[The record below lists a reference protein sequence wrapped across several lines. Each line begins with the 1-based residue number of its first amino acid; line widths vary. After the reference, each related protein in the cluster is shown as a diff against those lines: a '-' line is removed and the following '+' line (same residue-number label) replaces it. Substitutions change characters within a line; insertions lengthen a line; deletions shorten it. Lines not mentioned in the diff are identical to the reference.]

1 MSRRLRDV
9 KIETYLQSLEDC
21 DPTFDAYLSED
32 ECESDEEE
40 YTDSAEL
47 LTVLQDLNTDSLNVT
62 PTTSY
67 DNEPLSTF
75 TTPQETSTVEE
86 NIVYE
91 ESSPELN
98 FETDASDDDEP
109 EWLKSPWIEYPD
121 LHYFDSRSLRPKQL
135 FPSRSTPYTEK
146 IEGNGAISYI
156 RSITKIIRY
165 LSKPKHIIHDP
176 DKLMDYLTYKEHLTS
191 LLTIDVHQTSA
202 RHHKSNRDIERL
214 HSTIIK
220 KYRVMR
226 ELHPDEDKEELM
238 ALTIT
243 SYNCTEHSVTKCTPH
258 QALFDIEPN
267 QIEVPDE
274 ALLLQNYNKNA
285 TIC

>member
-1 MSRRLRDV
+1 MNP
-9 KIETYLQSLEDC
+9 ETYKAHFNEYNPIQPEKFEVKTAHALSQHKGSIITPAWNRIFKKQIEQPHKFYLFHFSDKYNVLFGLDILQQADEVKKAFQRSKNLITKASVLTYPDYNS
-21 DPTFDAYLSED
+21 TFTLTTDASDKALSAVLSQNQHPIAYASRTLKD

-109 EWLKSPWIEYPD
+109 EWLK
-121 LHYFDSRSLRPKQL
+121 
-135 FPSRSTPYTEK
+135 
-146 IEGNGAISYI
+146 
-156 RSITKIIRY
+156 
-165 LSKPKHIIHDP
+165 
-176 DKLMDYLTYKEHLTS
+176 
-191 LLTIDVHQTSA
+191 A
-202 RHHKSNRDIERL
+202 RG
-214 HSTIIK
+214 
-220 KYRVMR
+220 
-226 ELHPDEDKEELM
+226 
-238 ALTIT
+238 
-243 SYNCTEHSVTKCTPH
+243 
-258 QALFDIEPN
+258 
-267 QIEVPDE
+267 
-274 ALLLQNYNKNA
+274 
-285 TIC
+285 